1 MDHSSPFRLAFSRER
16 SSPPQQSIDE
26 RSAPVAGCGVHYH
39 AGRLVDYEQRLI
51 LVYDADR
58 NVLASDGPLFD
69 SWDVDPDDLADLG
82 TVARFLAPPV
92 NQNVPLR
99 DQCCRLGARKLG
111 ALGNKE
117 VEADIAVRL
126 DRKLSGV
133 AQSLDLGSRIRHRG
147 GGNDGRGRSLLSPEN
162 PCQQEG
168 TNAHRHV
175 GDVEGRPPEIADS
188 NVDEVNYASRGSD
201 AIDEIS
207 NRSAA
212 HKSQCHRAEKI
223 ARAGGPVQPSQDYQC
238 AGCERH
244 EDPPRVD
251 AQVQSECGT
260 GVVHEREP
268 EMIPE
273 YLVRNVLRRQRR
285 RRDQL
290 RREIE
295 YHHRDQRA
303 PEEGRIR
310 LGAFHLLRAAC
321 TRCNIWRAAARRDA
335 QS

>member
-1 MDHSSPFRLAFSRER
+1 MTNEAREHDDGQHVGHHQHELYGNVFAGDRPFLHFRDHDADDFAGLG
-16 SSPPQQSIDE
+16 
-26 RSAPVAGCGVHYH
+26 PVA
-39 AGRLVDYEQRLI
+39 RLL
-51 LVYDADR
+51 
-58 NVLASDGPLFD
+58 
-69 SWDVDPDDLADLG
+69 
-82 TVARFLAPPV
+82 TPPV
-92 NQNVPLR
+92 DEDVSLSNQRRCLR
-99 DQCCRLGARKLG
+99 PRELGP
-111 ALGNKE
+111 LGNKE

-133 AQSLDLGSRIRHRG
+133 AQDLNLRLRIRHW
-147 GGNDGRGRSLLSPEN
+147 GGNDCGGRSLFAPEN
-162 PCQQEG
+162 PGEQKG

-175 GDVEGRPPEIADS
+175 GDVEGRPPEIADP
-188 NVDEVNYASRGSD
+188 NVDEVNHTSRRSD

-223 ARAGGPVQPSQDYQC
+223 ALAGGPVQSPQDHQR

-251 AQVQSECGT
+251 AEVESERGT

-273 YLVRNVLRRQRR
+273 YLVRNVLRRQRP

-290 RREIE
+290 GREIE
-295 YHHRDQRA
+295 NDHRDQGA
-303 PEEGRIR
+303 PEKGRIR

-321 TRCNIWRAAARRDA
+321 TRCNTWRAAARRDA
-335 QS
+335 RS